1 LKKCYIPWVVIPSI
15 VLIDQLTK
23 VLVKTSMT
31 LGQSIPVLGDWF
43 IIHFTENYG
52 MAFGLEFSGEYGK
65 LLLSIFRIVA
75 VVFIGWYLARLIKR
89 PIKKGL
95 IFAISLIMG
104 GAIGNIIDSSF
115 YGLIF
120 SASHFNQVAQLFPEG
135 GGYGTFLHG
144 KVVDM
149 LYFPIIQGR
158 FPEWFPFVGGDTFV
172 FFRPVFNIADSAITI
187 GVFTLLVFQ
196 KRFFPKKHNA
206 PKDPEQEKGNIN
218 AEVDILFD
226 QEEQEQD
233 GEGFLF
239 EQIVFGPIK
248 SRRLGISLGV
258 NLLPLNR
265 KHCTF
270 NCLYCECG
278 WTKPDKEACTVY
290 PTREEIREALDN
302 KLEAMKAKKAML
314 DTITFAGNGEPT
326 LHNDF
331 AGIIDDTIALRN
343 KYYPAAR
350 IAVLSNGSMAGKEKV
365 AETLKKVDQNILKL
379 DAGTDETFQKINN
392 PRIRI
397 SLEEVLSNLEKFKE
411 NLIIQT
417 LFVRGTYKGFDF
429 DNTTAEEVNLWLQH
443 LKMLQPSLVMIYS
456 IARATPAEGVQ
467 KVQMEDLEKIAAKVE
482 ALGIETE
489 VYP

>member
-1 LKKCYIPWVVIPSI
+1 MKKCYIPWIVIPSI
-15 VLIDQLTK
+15 ILIDQLTK
-23 VLVKTSMT
+23 VLVKTSLT

-65 LLLSIFRIVA
+65 LVLSIFRIVA
-75 VVFIGWYLARLIKR
+75 VIFIGWYLTRLVKR
-89 PIKKGL
+89 PAKKGL

-115 YGLIF
+115 YGLLF
-120 SASHFNQVAQLFPEG
+120 SASYFNQVAEFLPEG

-158 FPEWFPFVGGDTFV
+158 FPEWMPLRGGDTFV
-172 FFRPVFNIADSAITI
+172 FFRPVFNIADSAISI

-196 KRFFPKKHNA
+196 KRFFPKKHHAANTSASGEMNDNA
-206 PKDPEQEKGNIN
+206 DK
-218 AEVDILFD
+218 EVALE

-233 GEGFLF
+233 NEGFLF
-239 EQIVFGPIK
+239 EQIIFGPIK

-258 NLLPLNR
+258 NLLPLNS
-265 KHCTF
+265 KHCSF

-278 WTKPDKEACTVY
+278 WTKPEKEACTVY
-290 PTREEIREALDN
+290 PTREEIREALEK
-302 KLEAMKAKKAML
+302 KLEAMKVRKAML

-326 LHNDF
+326 LHSDF
-331 AGIIDDTIALRN
+331 DGIIDDTIALRD
-343 KYYPAAR
+343 KYYPSAR
-350 IAVLSNGSMAGKEKV
+350 IAVLSNGSMAGKEEV
-365 AETLKKVDQNILKL
+365 AEALKKVDQNILKL

-397 SLEEVLSNLEKFKE
+397 SLDEILKNLEKFKG
-411 NLIIQT
+411 NLIIQA
-417 LFVRGTYKGFDF
+417 LFVRGTYKGVDF
-429 DNTTAEEVNLWLQH
+429 DNTTDKEVNAWLQH
-443 LKMLQPSLVMIYS
+443 LKKLQPSLVMIYP

-467 KVQMEDLEKIAAKVE
+467 KVPMETLEEIAEKVE
-482 ALGIETE
+482 ALGVKTE

>member
-1 LKKCYIPWVVIPSI
+1 MKKRYIPWIVIPSI
-15 VLIDQLTK
+15 ILIDQFTK

-52 MAFGLEFSGEYGK
+52 MAFGMEFSGEYGK
-65 LLLSIFRIVA
+65 LALSIFRIIA
-75 VVFIGWYLARLIKR
+75 VVFIGWYLSRLVRK
-89 PIKKGL
+89 PVKKGL

-115 YGLIF
+115 YGLLF
-120 SASHFNQVAQLFPEG
+120 SGSYFNQVAEFLPEE

-158 FPEWFPFVGGDTFV
+158 FPEWFPYRGGDTFI

-196 KRFFPKKHNA
+196 KRFFSKKQKKEDKQSGAVSENQTDVA
-206 PKDPEQEKGNIN
+206 TD
-218 AEVDILFD
+218 L
-226 QEEQEQD
+226 EETGDED

-239 EQIVFGPIK
+239 EQIIFGPIK

-258 NLLPLNR
+258 NLLPINR
-265 KHCTF
+265 KHCSF

-278 WTKPDKEACTVY
+278 WTRPDKEACTIY
-290 PTREEIREALDN
+290 PTREEIREALDK
-302 KLEAMKAKKAML
+302 KLSAMQVRKAML

-326 LHNDF
+326 LHGDF
-331 AGIIDDTIALRN
+331 AGIIDNTVALRN
-343 KYYPAAR
+343 KYYPDAR
-350 IAVLSNGSMAGKEKV
+350 IAVLSNGSMAGKEEV
-365 AETLKKVDQNILKL
+365 AEALMKVDRNILKL
-379 DAGTDETFQKINN
+379 DAGTDETFQRINN
-392 PRIRI
+392 PRLPIHLDDI
-397 SLEEVLSNLEKFKE
+397 LKNLEKFRE

-417 LFVRGTYKGFDF
+417 LFVRGSYKGLTFN
-429 DNTTAEEVNLWLQH
+429 NTTDEEVRAWLQH
-443 LKMLQPSLVMIYS
+443 IEKLQPSLVMIYP
-456 IARATPAEGVQ
+456 IARATPAEGVE
-467 KVQMEDLEKIAAKVE
+467 KVPMETLEKIAGKVE

-489 VYP
+489 VFP

>member
-1 LKKCYIPWVVIPSI
+1 MKKSSIPWIVIPSI

-31 LGQSIPVLGDWF
+31 LGQSIPVFGDWF

-65 LLLSIFRIVA
+65 LALSIFRIVA
-75 VVFIGWYLARLIKR
+75 VIFIGWYLSRLIKR
-89 PIKKGL
+89 PVKKGL
-95 IFAISLIMG
+95 VFAISLIMA

-115 YGLIF
+115 YGLLF
-120 SASHFNQVAQLFPEG
+120 SASYFNQVATFLPEG

-158 FPEWFPFVGGDTFV
+158 FPDWFPYLGGGTFV
-172 FFRPVFNIADSAITI
+172 FFRPVFNIADSTITI

-196 KRFFPKKHNA
+196 KRFFPKKHGAAKTSEPGETYENA
-206 PKDPEQEKGNIN
+206 ETEVTLEQED
-218 AEVDILFD
+218 E
-226 QEEQEQD
+226 D

-239 EQIVFGPIK
+239 EQIIFGPIK

-278 WTKPDKEACTVY
+278 WTKPENEACTVY
-290 PTREEIREALDN
+290 PTREEISEALEK
-302 KLEAMKAKKAML
+302 KLEAMKVRMAML

-326 LHNDF
+326 LHQDF
-331 AGIIDDTIALRN
+331 AGIIDDTITLRN
-343 KYYPAAR
+343 RHYPSAR
-350 IAVLSNGSMAGKEKV
+350 IAVLSNGSMAGQAAV
-365 AETLKKVDQNILKL
+365 AEALKKVEQNILKL

-392 PRIRI
+392 PRIRV
-397 SLEEVLSNLEKFKE
+397 SLHEILDNLEKFE
-411 NLIIQT
+411 GNLIIQT
-417 LFVRGTYKGFDF
+417 LFVRGSWKGVEF
-429 DNTTAEEVNLWLQH
+429 DNTTDTEVNAWLRH
-443 LKMLQPSLVMIYS
+443 IKRLKPSLVMIYP
-456 IARATPAEGVQ
+456 IARATPAEGVE
-467 KVQMEDLEKIAAKVE
+467 KVTMEELEEIAEKVE
-482 ALGIETE
+482 TIGIETE
-489 VYP
+489 IYP

>member
-1 LKKCYIPWVVIPSI
+1 MKKHYIPWIVIPSI
-15 VLIDQLTK
+15 ILIDQFVK
-23 VLVKTSMT
+23 ILVKTTMT
-31 LGQSIPVLGDWF
+31 LGQSIPVFGDWF

-52 MAFGLEFSGEYGK
+52 MAFGIEFSGEYGK
-65 LLLSIFRIVA
+65 LILSIFRIVA
-75 VVFIGWYLARLIKR
+75 VVVIGWYLASLVKS
-89 PIKKGL
+89 PVKKGL
-95 IFAISLIMG
+95 IFAVSLIMG

-120 SASHFNQVAQLFPEG
+120 SESHFNKVAEFLPEA

-158 FPEWFPFVGGDTFV
+158 FPEWLPFKGGDTFV

-187 GVFTLLVFQ
+187 GVFTLLIFQ
-196 KRFFPKKHNA
+196 KRFFSKTQKTEIVSE
-206 PKDPEQEKGNIN
+206 PEE
-218 AEVDILFD
+218 
-226 QEEQEQD
+226 D

-239 EQIVFGPIK
+239 EQIIFGPIK

-265 KHCTF
+265 KHCSF

-278 WTKPDKEACTVY
+278 WTKPEKEACTNY
-290 PTREEIREALDN
+290 PSREEIREALSK
-302 KLEAMKAKKAML
+302 KLEAMQVRKAML

-326 LHNDF
+326 LHSDF
-331 AGIIDDTIALRN
+331 AGIIDDTVALRN
-343 KYYPAAR
+343 QFYPSAR
-350 IAVLSNGSMAGKEKV
+350 IAVLSNASYAGKKEV
-365 AETLKKVDQNILKL
+365 AAALNKVDQNILKL
-379 DAGTDETFQKINN
+379 DTGTEETFQKINN

-397 SLEEVLSNLEKFKE
+397 SLEEIIKNVEKFRE
-411 NLIIQT
+411 NLIIQA
-417 LFVRGTYKGFDF
+417 LFVRGTYNGVDF
-429 DNTTAEEVNLWLQH
+429 DNTTAEEVEAWLQH
-443 LKMLQPSLVMIYS
+443 IKRLQPSLVMIYP
-456 IARATPAEGVQ
+456 IARATPAKGVE
-467 KVQMEDLEKIAAKVE
+467 KVDMETLEQIARKVE